1 MATLPQGFE
10 IEQPSQPP
18 VGDIPVDIQQAQQQA
33 IQQPIAP
40 QQQAVATLPAGF
52 EIETQPEAVA
62 PSFPGAGII
71 EPTRAVVSAA
81 GREIAGGF
89 AGIFQAL
96 NPFAEEGAG
105 AETVRA
111 FQEGAFQPTTEAGR
125 RGLEVLGNLVQKGI
139 DIANFPISGVAGLVE
154 LVSGQ
159 GLDQAVETIKSTQE
173 RGISTTAGQRI
184 FEETGS
190 PLAATLAEVAPT
202 AVVELLALGAPAVV
216 GRATQQVARQAEV
229 RGARLSEEAEELR
242 APKTAEEGL
251 EQVSETIKTG
261 TPEDIARVIQPD
273 PEFFKAADEL
283 NINVEPLAS
292 FASQNP
298 QFRAVEQ
305 GLASIPAS
313 QLDIQGKAFIN
324 EVSQKA
330 DNLITEYGGTLD
342 KAELSD
348 RFRTE
353 SLSTIDDLGVKA
365 DDLYETLSVKI
376 PAASRVEAPN
386 TVDFILQKARDLG
399 GRQELPAVM
408 NRILRQLEVKEKTGP
423 SKITD
428 VITGKP
434 IPGKVTRTL
443 PTYERLN
450 LTRRAIGQ
458 AINKGTGPFKD
469 QETGLLKALYSRLR
483 QDQDVVA
490 GNFGAT
496 DVSDSANAI
505 VRQRKHLEDNLA
517 KLLGKDLEGSILPKV
532 GQALKRLSKG
542 DIQKWDSLMGR
553 IPNSIRQEIV
563 VTSLNDIFKGT
574 GVQAQ
579 SLNPTQFTKFMDD
592 LDRSPAIKSRLFKEL
607 PSESIKALENLRT
620 VSKGISIAL
629 QDRIPTGRVAA
640 FFEDNDGFLRRMMGK
655 ALVLGVTAKAGPL
668 AGSAASE
675 FINQTTDGAKS
686 AASVLASTQFQN
698 IIRTAVRD
706 GITEGAAISDKL
718 KKSEKA
724 FERSKVFNRWAKAL
738 SEDDRAKLASVG
750 TVTYLLKD
758 QEQRQE
764 QAQ

>member
-18 VGDIPVDIQQAQQQA
+18 VGGIPVDIQPVQQQA
-33 IQQPIAP
+33 IQQQPIAQ
-40 QQQAVATLPAGF
+40 QQQAVATLPEGF
-52 EIETQPEAVA
+52 EIETQPEAVE

-71 EPTRAVVSAA
+71 EPALTFVTGAVA
-81 GREIAGGF
+81 EPIAGITGLAAIPF
-89 AGIFQAL
+89 VGAERAGGIVREAREAL
-96 NPFAEEGAG
+96 TFDPRTEEGKRNLQSIASSDVVQTISKAVSSAEQTLGDAG
-105 AETVRA
+105 
-111 FQEGAFQPTTEAGR
+111 F
-125 RGLEVLGNLVQKGI
+125 
-139 DIANFPISGVAGLVE
+139 DIAGPVGGAIGASIPTAILEAVGLV
-154 LVSGQ
+154 
-159 GLDQAVETIKSTQE
+159 
-173 RGISTTAGQRI
+173 
-184 FEETGS
+184 
-190 PLAATLAEVAPT
+190 
-202 AVVELLALGAPAVV
+202 APAVAGKV
-216 GRATQQVARQAEV
+216 TQQAARGAEV
-229 RGARLSEEAEELR
+229 RGARLAEEVEELR

-261 TPEDIARVIQPD
+261 SPEDIARVIQPD
-273 PEFFKAADEL
+273 PEFFKAVDEL
-283 NINVEPLAS
+283 NINIEPLAS
-292 FASQNP
+292 FGSQNP

-313 QLDIQGKAFIN
+313 QLDVQGKAFIG

-348 RFRTE
+348 RFRSE

-376 PAASRVEAPN
+376 PASSRVEAPN

-408 NRILRQLEVKEKTGP
+408 NRILRQLEVKEKIGP
-423 SKITD
+423 SKITEP
-428 VITGKP
+428 ITGKP
-434 IPGKVTRTL
+434 IPGKITRTL

-458 AINKGTGPFKD
+458 AINRGTGPFKD

-496 DVSDSANAI
+496 DISDSANSI

-553 IPNSIRQEIV
+553 IPKSIRQEIV
-563 VTSLNDIFKGT
+563 VTSLNDIFKGA

-592 LDRSPAIKSRLFKEL
+592 IDRSPAIKNRLFKEL
-607 PSESIKALENLRT
+607 PPESIKALENLRT

-675 FINQTTDGAKS
+675 FINQSTDGAKT
-686 AASVLASTQFQN
+686 AASVLSSTQFQK

-706 GITEGAAISDKL
+706 GVTEGAKISDKL

-724 FERSKVFNRWAKAL
+724 FEKSRVFDRWSKAL
-738 SEDDRAKLASVG
+738 SEDDRAKLISLG
-750 TVTYLLKD
+750 TITYLLKD
-758 QEQRQE
+758 QEQQ
-764 QAQ
+764 